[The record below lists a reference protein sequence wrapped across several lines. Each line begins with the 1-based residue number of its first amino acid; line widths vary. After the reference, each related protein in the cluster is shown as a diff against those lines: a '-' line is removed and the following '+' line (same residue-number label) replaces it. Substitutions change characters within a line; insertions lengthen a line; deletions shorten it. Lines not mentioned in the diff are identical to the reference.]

1 MQKEEH
7 MEFEGL
13 IIDRP
18 LLAIFED
25 RNGNIIGTAN
35 DFSNF
40 SINTSSE
47 TKDKTD
53 SIGGLIKRIYT
64 SKSVEVSAESAL
76 FTPSIA
82 GMQFGNGVEK
92 ASASNKVVMP
102 KIAQFSKAESITLPN
117 IPLEGSVMVYGCTSS
132 GLPDLAKKYT
142 KDTAAGEGV
151 YALSDKTLTLPTDA
165 TDIVQVKYDY
175 EAESGFK
182 IVNYADK
189 FPRSC
194 KATFQLLVYEK
205 CDDTLRLA
213 YVVFPNYQMSPDF
226 DWTLDTESTH
236 SFSGIAQIDACSIN
250 KSLFYVA
257 LSEDDISA

>member
-1 MQKEEH
+1 

-25 RNGNIIGTAN
+25 REGNIIGTAN

-47 TKDKTD
+47 SKDKTD
-53 SIGGLIKRIYT
+53 SVGSLIKRIYT

-82 GMQFGNGVEK
+82 GMQFGSGVEK
-92 ASASNKVVMP
+92 ATTSNKVVMP
-102 KIAQFSKAESITLPN
+102 KILQYKKAETITLPN
-117 IPLEGSVMVYGCTSS
+117 VPIEGSLMVYGCTAS
-132 GLPDLAKKYT
+132 GIPDLTKKYV
-142 KDTAAGEGV
+142 KDTAADAGK

-165 TDIVQVKYDY
+165 TDVIQVKYDY

-182 IVNYADK
+182 IVNNADK

-194 KATFQLLVYEK
+194 KATFQMLVYEK
-205 CDDTLRLA
+205 CNDTLRLA

-236 SFSGIAQIDACSIN
+236 PFSGMGQIDACSID
-250 KSLFYVA
+250 KQLVYIS
-257 LSEDDISA
+257 LSEDDTREE

>member
-1 MQKEEH
+1 

-25 RNGNIIGTAN
+25 REGNIIGTAN

-40 SINTSSE
+40 SINTTSE
-47 TKDKTD
+47 SKDKTD
-53 SIGGLIKRIYT
+53 SIGALIKRIYT
-64 SKSVEVSAESAL
+64 AKSVEVSAESAL

-82 GMQFGNGVEK
+82 GMQFGNGIEN
-92 ASASNKVVMP
+92 ATSSNKVIMP
-102 KIAQFSKAESITLPN
+102 KILQFKKTESITLPN
-117 IPLEGSVMVYGCTSS
+117 TPVEGSLMVHGCTSS
-132 GLPDLAKKYT
+132 GLPSKKYT
-142 KDTAAGEGV
+142 KDTAAGAGV
-151 YALSDKTLTLPTDA
+151 YALSDNKITLPTDA
-165 TDIVQVKYDY
+165 SDVVQIKYDY
-175 EAESGFK
+175 ETESGIK

-194 KATFQLLVYEK
+194 KATFQLLVYKK

-236 SFSGIAQIDACSIN
+236 SFSGIAQVDACSVD
-250 KSLFYVA
+250 KQLFYIA
-257 LSEDDISA
+257 LSEDDTRED